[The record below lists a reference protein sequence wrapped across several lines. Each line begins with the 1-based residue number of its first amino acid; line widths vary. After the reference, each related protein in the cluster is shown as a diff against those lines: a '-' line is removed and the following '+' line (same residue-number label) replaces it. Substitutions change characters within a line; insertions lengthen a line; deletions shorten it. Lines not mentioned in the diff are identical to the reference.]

1 MTAANP
7 IGRRVL
13 FRRQSCY
20 SPALAT
26 GILLYAVT
34 VSVSYTV
41 LPALTQDLQAGASY
55 ASIATFFAL
64 GSLIGAC
71 LLSRSLR
78 LLPTPL
84 AYLSALLLF
93 ACCTLACA
101 FAPDLP
107 LLLAACL
114 LQGLGGGLLVALS
127 YTMLNAALPPA
138 LLARAIGLASAMW
151 GVSALIG
158 PYLGGR
164 FENWRIPFLIIGAAG
179 LVFCCIAFFIFRH
192 FSIRPNRAQ
201 KQAAAPLL
209 SIFMLAVLV
218 VTISAGHITAG
229 LCLLLLLIFIEKKAK
244 NTLLP
249 AGTFTFSS
257 ILWRLY
263 GIIILNM
270 LALGGARLYL
280 PLFLQNLHQA
290 GPISAGYISLA
301 DTIGWTIGVLGGAA
315 LNPARP
321 DKGGNTRFSCRKNRA
336 AAAIIFVYAPFAGFV
351 SLGAAGLLVPVIS
364 GSLAVLMLIG
374 LAIMLAGFFS
384 GLFWPHILAGIMQ
397 KAGNQEQE
405 TAGSSLVIVQFFASA
420 LADCLAGAVVKASLI
435 EAGNTASLAHA
446 AAALFSYCLLLLLL
460 VFFLCLNIRPN
471 RRQQAPSAHN
481 APKA

>member
-384 GLFWPHILAGIMQ
+384 GLFWPHILAGICKRQ
-397 KAGNQEQE
+397 GTKSRKQPAARWLLCNFLPRLWPTVWPAPWSKRALLRTGIQPLLPTRLRRFSA
-405 TAGSSLVIVQFFASA
+405 TACFCCCLFFSSA
-420 LADCLAGAVVKASLI
+420 
-435 EAGNTASLAHA
+435 
-446 AAALFSYCLLLLLL
+446 
-460 VFFLCLNIRPN
+460 
-471 RRQQAPSAHN
+471 
-481 APKA
+481 